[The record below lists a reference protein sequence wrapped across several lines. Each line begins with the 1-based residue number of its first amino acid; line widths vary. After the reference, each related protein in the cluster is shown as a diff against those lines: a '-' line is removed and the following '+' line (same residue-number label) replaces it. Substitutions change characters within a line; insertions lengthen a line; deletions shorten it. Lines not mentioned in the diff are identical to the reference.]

1 MRLFI
6 GTPAARLHPI
16 CWARLLW
23 RGDFAPVSGLRS
35 DDRVRP
41 VRPCQASFL
50 PDRIDG
56 RARPPRVQPTSTAG
70 SPAPGSA
77 SCRGVAPAYRNHPS
91 AVCWRAG
98 ARGDDLEVHVSH
110 AATTATRHRRSR
122 LLRLVRDD
130 HFGRQEQ
137 RGDRRGVLQR
147 RAGDLGRV
155 NDAGLDHVDV
165 LAGGRIQAVPGLEVA
180 HLLDHDAT
188 FEAGVHRDLLERG
201 LQRQPNDVRA
211 GRLVPDELKLLERGD
226 RGVQQGDATAG
237 DDALFDGRLRVR
249 NGVLDPVLLL
259 LELDL
264 GGRADLDDGHAAGQ
278 LGEPLLQLLAVVV
291 GIRLLDLG
299 ADLVDPTG
307 DLVGVTRTLDD
318 GRLVLGDDDLASP
331 AEQVERRVVELEPD
345 LLADDLTAGQDRDVG
360 EHGLAPVTEARGLH
374 RSGLEG
380 PADLVDDQRCQR
392 LTLDVLGD
400 DRQRLTG
407 LHDLLQQREQ
417 VLDRGD
423 LGVDHEQVG
432 VVEDGLHPLR
442 VGDEVRRDVA
452 LVEAHALGELEL
464 QAEGIALLDG
474 DDAFLADLVH
484 RLGDH
489 AADGLVAGRDRG
501 GRSNL
506 LLGLDVLG
514 GLGQILADRLYGG
527 LDALLQAHRVGAGGH
542 VAQAFAHQRLGQ
554 DGGGGGAVTGDVVGL
569 LRDFLDE
576 LGPDLLVRVLELD
589 LLGDAH
595 TVVGDGGSTPLLLQ
609 DDVAALRAERHPYRV
624 SELVHARSSPRRAS
638 SSNAIIFA
646 MWWSFLGTGDCRW
659 PELGWRPRRMVWPA
673 GEPVDRLTRSRSGTQ
688 HVRVL
693 VRCLA
698 LDPGECKA
706 KGAGGGPRLA
716 WAPLPPRSP
725 VGWSAR
731 IRHERFT
738 SRPSRL
744 RPHRPAA
751 AYGPASPR
759 RSSGPAPGWRR
770 AMLRRRTAL
779 PVGAALLSAALAPM
793 S

>member
-1 MRLFI
+1 MAPSILWAI
-6 GTPAARLHPI
+6 GDHY
-16 CWARLLW
+16 LL
-23 RGDFAPVSGLRS
+23 G
-35 DDRVRP
+35 
-41 VRPCQASFL
+41 
-50 PDRIDG
+50 
-56 RARPPRVQPTSTAG
+56 
-70 SPAPGSA
+70 
-77 SCRGVAPAYRNHPS
+77 
-91 AVCWRAG
+91 
-98 ARGDDLEVHVSH
+98 E
-110 AATTATRHRRSR
+110 
-122 LLRLVRDD
+122 
-130 HFGRQEQ
+130 EQ
-137 RGDRRGVLQR
+137 RGDRRGILQR

-165 LAGGRIQAVPGLEVA
+165 LAGGRIQAVPGLEGGVVVEKVRN
-180 HLLDHDAT
+180 L
-188 FEAGVHRDLLERG
+188 EAGVHRDLLERG

-278 LGEPLLQLLAVVV
+278 LGEPLLQFLAVVV

-464 QAEGIALLDG
+464 QAEGVALLDG

-624 SELVHARSSPRRAS
+624 SELVHAPLESAARLLVKRDHLRHVVVLPRAR
-638 SSNAIIFA
+638 
-646 MWWSFLGTGDCRW
+646 DCRW
-659 PELGWRPRRMVWPA
+659 PALGWRPRRMVWPA
-673 GEPVDRLTRSRSGTQ
+673 GDPVDRLTRSRSGTQ
-688 HVRVL
+688 HVRGL

-706 KGAGGGPRLA
+706 KGRGGPRL
-716 WAPLPPRSP
+716 PVPRSP
-725 VGWSAR
+725 
-731 IRHERFT
+731 
-738 SRPSRL
+738 SRL
-744 RPHRPAA
+744 V
-751 AYGPASPR
+751 GTCSPR
-759 RSSGPAPGWRR
+759 TIHLPAVRTSSAPARRCVRSGLDAPLIGAGARMEES
-770 AMLRRRTAL
+770 MLRRRTAL
-779 PVGAALLSAALAPM
+779 PVGAALLSAALASSPAAADGPGGWG
-793 S
+793 SVAGQAVDGVANAE